1 MIPGKTTGKTM
12 AGEAIGEVLARPR
25 VEQSAYLNTQAA
37 AAIVAEFDQLG
48 RKRRQ
53 LTIAAG
59 QVVDRCA
66 PSTTSN
72 RAARRH
78 AARHPRSD
86 R

>member
-1 MIPGKTTGKTM
+1 M

-25 VEQSAYLNTQAA
+25 AVEQSAYLNTHAG
-37 AAIVAEFDQLG
+37 AAIAAELDRLG

-59 QVVDRCA
+59 QVVDRRA
-66 PSTTSN
+66 PSTMSN
-72 RAARRH
+72 RAARRR
-78 AARHPRSD
+78 AARHLRSD